1 MQCTKIQSVTLQNM
15 VDSAVAEQFIIGY
28 GQEKRNTNPTYTE
41 RNMGINMENL
51 IKIRDVTARY
61 DLSARTLR

>member
-1 MQCTKIQSVTLQNM
+1 M